1 MISAYLKG
9 QNNKDDSDLCNNFI
23 RILKWYGEDF
33 DNLSY
38 IVWLRKVGPC
48 FVHEDEVSVVV
59 EDGKRSLLRLMDP
72 ITSKMMNSSCNE
84 YNNIKAEFRRILSEL
99 QLLENNID
107 DYLK

>member
-1 MISAYLKG
+1 M
-9 QNNKDDSDLCNNFI
+9 
-23 RILKWYGEDF
+23 
-33 DNLSY
+33 
-38 IVWLRKVGPC
+38 
-48 FVHEDEVSVVV
+48 HEDEVSVVV